1 MLFESALPSVL
12 HPHFSLW
19 RNTLLN
25 THKHVSAA
33 FFPPLGDRS
42 GSHNHHLLRDIVS
55 WTNFNPKNRNKTIIM
70 IQPARKRRATACA
83 LSRSYYWELSYSMS
97 CPFKPVI
104 NCVVVSPHRSLMNSE
119 LGPGE
124 DYQAN
129 LISVLTP
136 ESHGATGEDVNEAA
150 THPPCLGFL
159 FLFLKKTRKKKVAMP
174 LVNGSL
180 GHVAWVCSHT
190 YPHTPG
196 RPLQND
202 VLSSSSEVWPRGEG
216 WLFWHSFLWF
226 MFPAGAIICL
236 NKGSFREDQQCCS
249 PRSDL

>member
-1 MLFESALPSVL
+1 MFLLLFS
-12 HPHFSLW
+12 
-19 RNTLLN
+19 
-25 THKHVSAA
+25 
-33 FFPPLGDRS
+33 PPLGDRS

-70 IQPARKRRATACA
+70 IQPARKRRATAWA

-159 FLFLKKTRKKKVAMP
+159 FLFLKETRKKKVALP
-174 LVNGSL
+174 LVDGSL
-180 GHVAWVCSHT
+180 GRVCVGVLTHLPTHTRKTPSEWCAFFFLGSLAKRWRVALLAQFPLIYVSCRSH
-190 YPHTPG
+190 H
-196 RPLQND
+196 
-202 VLSSSSEVWPRGEG
+202 LSEQGV
-216 WLFWHSFLWF
+216 
-226 MFPAGAIICL
+226 I
-236 NKGSFREDQQCCS
+236 
-249 PRSDL
+249 

>member
-1 MLFESALPSVL
+1 MLFESVLPSFL
-12 HPHFSLW
+12 YLHFSLW

-25 THKHVSAA
+25 THKYVSAA
-33 FFPPLGDRS
+33 FSPPLGDRS

-97 CPFKPVI
+97 RPFKPVI

-150 THPPCLGFL
+150 IHPPCLGFL
-159 FLFLKKTRKKKVAMP
+159 FLFLKETRKKKIALP

-180 GHVAWVCSHT
+180 GRVCVGVLTHLPTHTRKTPSEWCAFFFLGSLAKRWRVALWAQFPLIYASCRSH
-190 YPHTPG
+190 H
-196 RPLQND
+196 
-202 VLSSSSEVWPRGEG
+202 LSEQGV
-216 WLFWHSFLWF
+216 
-226 MFPAGAIICL
+226 I
-236 NKGSFREDQQCCS
+236 
-249 PRSDL
+249 